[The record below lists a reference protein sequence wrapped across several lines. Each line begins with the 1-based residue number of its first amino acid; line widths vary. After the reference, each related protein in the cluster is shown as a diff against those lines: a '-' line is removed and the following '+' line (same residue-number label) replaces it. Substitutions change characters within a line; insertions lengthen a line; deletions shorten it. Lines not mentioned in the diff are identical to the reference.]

1 MRPQTAVVL
10 GATGMIGSY
19 LVKQLLDDEDFSI
32 VRVLVRKPL
41 NIKHPKLE
49 VRIIDFDSPHDFR
62 AHLGTGDC
70 IFCCIGTT
78 MKRVGGDKIAYRK
91 VDYDIAVN
99 AAKYGHEAGFDTYIL
114 VSSVGANPAASNF
127 YLRLKGEVERAIRS
141 VGFNSLYI
149 FQPSMLLGNRA
160 EYRFAESMLQGVMK
174 AVSFLLF
181 GSWRKYHAVQGSDLA
196 KAMIIAAKNK
206 EMGDHVYQYDAIE
219 KLIARN

>member
-1 MRPQTAVVL
+1 MRPQTAVVI
-10 GATGMIGSY
+10 GATGMIGSC

-41 NIKHPKLE
+41 NEKHPKLE
-49 VRIIDFDSPHDFR
+49 VRIIDFDNPHDFR

-99 AAKYGHEAGFDTYIL
+99 AAKFGEDAGFTTYVL
-114 VSSVGANPAASNF
+114 VSSVGANAAASNF

-141 VGFNSLYI
+141 IGFKSLHV

-160 EYRFAESMLQGVMK
+160 EYRFGETILQG
-174 AVSFLLF
+174 SIQSGIFFISRL
-181 GSWRKYHAVQGSDLA
+181 LA
-196 KAMIIAAKNK
+196 KVSCGARDGTGQSN
-206 EMGDHVYQYDAIE
+206 DHC
-219 KLIARN
+219 R